1 MNKITLTLTVSD
13 PEVAKQLIDL
23 AANMV
28 VPLAPSQ
35 TVAAPVTYLQPVTP
49 TVPVQSVVAPSV
61 PVPPQVSVPVAPAI
75 PTVPVAPPPVP
86 VAPTPAAVP
95 VAQPQA
101 YTLEQLSVAAT
112 PLIDAG
118 RREEL
123 LALVHSFGVQALT
136 QLPKEQYGTFATAL
150 RGLGAK
156 I

>member
-28 VPLAPSQ
+28 VPLASSQ
-35 TVAAPVTYLQPVTP
+35 PVAAPVTYLQPVTP
-49 TVPVQSVVAPSV
+49 TVPVQSVVAP
-61 PVPPQVSVPVAPAI
+61 SVPVAPAI

-136 QLPKEQYGTFATAL
+136 QLPREQYGAFATAL